1 MPIAAGFTIV
11 VKGGDMSAVENVTVT
26 KVGNDTV
33 YSNESGQSFTVKG
46 STRRPLLLDIDPR
59 IDLTKPIYEQA
70 MKLMAKDKA
79 ATERTKKRKRHA
91 SAA

>member
-1 MPIAAGFTIV
+1 MAV
-11 VKGGDMSAVENVTVT
+11 VGKVTVT

-33 YSNESGQSFTVKG
+33 YSDESGQSFTVKA
-46 STRRPLLLDIDPR
+46 RAARPLLLDIDPR

-79 ATERTKKRKRHA
+79 SEERARKRKRQA
-91 SAA
+91 PAA

>member
-1 MPIAAGFTIV
+1 M
-11 VKGGDMSAVENVTVT
+11 AVGKVTVT
-26 KVGNDTV
+26 KVGDDTV
-33 YSNESGQSFTVKG
+33 YSDENGQTFTVKA

-70 MKLMAKDKA
+70 MSLMAKDKA
-79 ATERTKKRKRHA
+79 AAERSKKRKRQA